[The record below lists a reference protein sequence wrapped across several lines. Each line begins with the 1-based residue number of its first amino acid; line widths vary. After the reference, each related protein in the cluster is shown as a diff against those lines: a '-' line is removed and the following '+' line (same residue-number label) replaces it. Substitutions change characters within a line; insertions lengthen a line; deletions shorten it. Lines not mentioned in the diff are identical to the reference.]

1 MFDRIQLYLRLQKIA
16 KQNPKYYSKL
26 SAGPFAWKAIN
37 DSWGQ
42 KVKPSSKFFPNPDD
56 EIAKKELRA
65 QENFSLIVSWAAHF
79 HNLAIN
85 ERFHDDN
92 SFVKFADELNRDI
105 LDLEAELEAAEM
117 ANEMAGGDSGEVAEI
132 AEMEAAE
139 QAEAS
144 MENI

>member
-1 MFDRIQLYLRLQKIA
+1 M
-16 KQNPKYYSKL
+16 
-26 SAGPFAWKAIN
+26 
-37 DSWGQ
+37 
-42 KVKPSSKFFPNPDD
+42 
-56 EIAKKELRA
+56 
-65 QENFSLIVSWAAHF
+65 
-79 HNLAIN
+79 AIN